1 MSFSICKSTPN
12 LSPSLCPSVAKARLQ
27 LSLTFNLFLTS
38 CSSLSPLLFILLLS
52 SYSLS
57 PILTFFLSPLLTTS
71 SSPLLPPPLSSPC

>member
-1 MSFSICKSTPN
+1 MSLSICKSTPN

-38 CSSLSPLLFILLLS
+38 CSSLSPLLFILLS